1 MIQLNLLE
9 LVLKQFPTLNFDSN
23 DDIIKVEKILKAE
36 AKLERSIK
44 INDIEQLILFLKTY
58 GNRFIPILKDKNIG
72 IIVAGKRGTVNSA
85 KLDHNQISDET
96 LEEFEKAFS
105 ENILDY
111 LKYCI
116 RNNKWNSLRS
126 IFMNY
131 PFLIGD
137 FTRNQIYEVLKHKN
151 QSIISA
157 LYNDQFVN
165 FISAN
170 AYAGEIQY
178 YTCLSCIDA
187 LYFDDDILSINNII
201 SEKQRTSLNNRIY
214 LGKILYA
221 ATFFIAYSDQL
232 KQTLENNRQIALQW
246 IHPQLQFED
255 NHENDWSAYR
265 ILVYIAAA
273 LAIIILISVGG
284 TSFIG
289 PSILGISF
297 LARLASRLNK

>member
-9 LVLKQFPTLNFDSN
+9 LVLKQFPTLNFDSI

-36 AKLERSIK
+36 AKLDSSIK
-44 INDIEQLILFLKTY
+44 INDIEKLILFLKTY

-85 KLDHNQISDET
+85 KLDHNQISDKT
-96 LEEFEKAFS
+96 LEEFEQAFS

-137 FTRNQIYEVLKHKN
+137 FTRNQTYEVLKDKN

-157 LYNDQFVN
+157 LYNDQFVS

-170 AYAGEIQY
+170 TYAAEIQY
-178 YTCLSCIDA
+178 YSCLSCIDP
-187 LYFDDDILSINNII
+187 LFFDDDILSINNII
-201 SEKQRTSLNNRIY
+201 SEKQHTGFNNRIY

-221 ATFFIAYSDQL
+221 ATFFSAYSDQL

-246 IHPQLQFED
+246 IHPQLEFED
-255 NHENDWSAYR
+255 NRENDSSLYKV
-265 ILVYIAAA
+265 LVYIAAM

-289 PSILGISF
+289 PLILGVSF
-297 LARLASRLNK
+297 VARIASRLNK